1 MAAPIKV
8 LVNAL
13 GQHLIAGVQ
22 QVENSETQEIL
33 AYWLTEPRSINYSVD
48 QESGSVNIRFL
59 EPLAVAADRSYSVA
73 AGHIVTI
80 VSPKEDVLKA
90 YNDLVY
96 PEPTDAPADTA
107 VLEEAPAEGSDEATI
122 EVEG

>member
-1 MAAPIKV
+1 MAAPVKV

-22 QVENSETQEIL
+22 QVENSETGDVL
-33 AYWLTEPRSINYSVD
+33 AYWLTEPRSINYSID
-48 QESGSVNIRFL
+48 PETQSVNIRLL
-59 EPLAVAADRSYSVA
+59 EPLAVAADRSYSVT

-80 VSPKEDVLKA
+80 VSPKEDVLTA
-90 YNDLVY
+90 YNNLVY
-96 PEPTDAPADTA
+96 PETE
-107 VLEEAPAEGSDEATI
+107 VPAETPVFEEPAEDFVSDVEI